1 MKLEDDSKDYF
12 DGPDL
17 PEQKKE
23 PKPPVYTPDDPR
35 YWEQDESEFEHL
47 RPGRR
52 YMLWVWVAAAGVALG
67 LILTVYFRWF
77 SPYVEGA
84 TQYGY
89 VESLERRGTIFDTYE
104 GVLLPY
110 KDLMD
115 TTRSYGGDFVF
126 TCADGDVAVKLR
138 RMQYANLPVR
148 VVYRR
153 YHATLPWRGDSRIIV
168 ERVDSVDPLRILPPE
183 FTPETMR
190 RR

>member
-17 PEQKKE
+17 PDQKKE
-23 PKPPVYTPDDPR
+23 PKAPVYTPDDPR

-52 YMLWVWVAAAGVALG
+52 YMLWVWVAAAGVAFG

-168 ERVDSVDPLRILPPE
+168 ERVDSVDPSRILPPE

>member
-17 PEQKKE
+17 PEQRKE

-168 ERVDSVDPLRILPPE
+168 ERVDSVDPSRILPPE

>member
-52 YMLWVWVAAAGVALG
+52 YMLWVWVAAAGVTLG

-168 ERVDSVDPLRILPPE
+168 ERVDSVDPSRILPPE

>member
-12 DGPDL
+12 DGPEL
-17 PEQKKE
+17 PEQRKE

>member
-23 PKPPVYTPDDPR
+23 PKAPVYTPDDPR

-89 VESLERRGTIFDTYE
+89 VESVERRGTIFDTYE

-168 ERVDSVDPLRILPPE
+168 ERVDSVDPSRILPPE

>member
-67 LILTVYFRWF
+67 LILTAYFRWF

-168 ERVDSVDPLRILPPE
+168 ERVDSVDPSRILPPE

>member
-23 PKPPVYTPDDPR
+23 PKAPVYTPDDPR

-89 VESLERRGTIFDTYE
+89 VESVERRGTIFDTYE

>member
-23 PKPPVYTPDDPR
+23 PKAPVYTPDDPR

-138 RMQYANLPVR
+138 RMQYANMPVR

-168 ERVDSVDPLRILPPE
+168 ERVDSVDPSRILPPE

>member
-17 PEQKKE
+17 PDQKKE
-23 PKPPVYTPDDPR
+23 PKAPVYTPDDPR

-52 YMLWVWVAAAGVALG
+52 YMLWVWVAATGVALG

-168 ERVDSVDPLRILPPE
+168 ERVDSVDPSRILPPE

>member
-1 MKLEDDSKDYF
+1 MKLEYDSKDYF

-168 ERVDSVDPLRILPPE
+168 ERVDSVDPSRILPPE

>member
-17 PEQKKE
+17 PDQKKE
-23 PKPPVYTPDDPR
+23 PKAPVYTPDDPR

-168 ERVDSVDPLRILPPE
+168 ERVDSVDPSRILPPE

>member
-67 LILTVYFRWF
+67 LNLTVYFRWF

-168 ERVDSVDPLRILPPE
+168 ERVDSVDPSRILPPE

>member
-89 VESLERRGTIFDTYE
+89 VESVERRGTIFDTYE

-115 TTRSYGGDFVF
+115 TTRRYGGDFVF

-168 ERVDSVDPLRILPPE
+168 ERVDSVDPSRILPPE

>member
-67 LILTVYFRWF
+67 LILTVYFRWC

>member
-126 TCADGDVAVKLR
+126 TCANGDVAVKLR

-168 ERVDSVDPLRILPPE
+168 ERVDSVDPSRILPPE

>member
-52 YMLWVWVAAAGVALG
+52 YMLWVWVAAAGVAIG

-168 ERVDSVDPLRILPPE
+168 ERVDSVDPSRILPPE

>member
-77 SPYVEGA
+77 SPYVDGA

-168 ERVDSVDPLRILPPE
+168 ERVDSVDPSRILPPE

>member
-17 PEQKKE
+17 PDQKKE
-23 PKPPVYTPDDPR
+23 PKVPVYTPDDPR

-52 YMLWVWVAAAGVALG
+52 YMLWVWVAATGVALG

-168 ERVDSVDPLRILPPE
+168 ERVDSVDPSRILPPE

>member
-23 PKPPVYTPDDPR
+23 PKAPVYTPDDPR

-168 ERVDSVDPLRILPPE
+168 ERVDSVDPSRILPPE

>member
-23 PKPPVYTPDDPR
+23 PKAPVYTPDDPR

-77 SPYVEGA
+77 SPYVDGA

-168 ERVDSVDPLRILPPE
+168 ERVDSVDPSRILPPE

>member
-168 ERVDSVDPLRILPPE
+168 ERVDSVDPSHILPPE

>member
-17 PEQKKE
+17 PAQKKE

-168 ERVDSVDPLRILPPE
+168 ERVDSVDPSRILPPE

>member
-168 ERVDSVDPLRILPPE
+168 ERVDSVDPSRILPPE